1 MKCSFNLIIP
11 RYLILFK
18 NVIQSS
24 LFLKSIII
32 VISFEYDERENID
45 DASEISWIENFS
57 SKSRIKLRPSVN

>member
-45 DASEISWIENFS
+45 DASEIS
-57 SKSRIKLRPSVN
+57 

>member
-18 NVIQSS
+18 SVIQSS
-24 LFLKSIII
+24 LFFKSIII

-45 DASEISWIENFS
+45 DASES
-57 SKSRIKLRPSVN
+57 S